1 MFTNLIEGVVHMN
14 ECIKMLLDGGAH
26 IHFETNQLGINWIF
40 NGCDDEIVPFEGNY
54 REVYHESDGFL
65 DETYWVST
73 EDDDVYMQANF
84 LRKNEGAFFTIFNHG
99 NKKCYFQ
106 TDITEKDTNYIFEK
120 ISDDIKIEIN
130 ALNAQGFHFEN
141 SWSRCAVNAT
151 VYKLND
157 SWLIHNTEV
166 VYGKHPYS
174 IDIIAPTEKRAKE
187 IEDLLNI
194 RLRTAPV
201 SYRSRYEIFKYNR
214 AFDKY
219 NDSEESNK
227 LRHKYLTLIKQA
239 YEKFDF
245 SDIFEYL
252 ADDCSWAGATG
263 KNNVIEYL
271 KEFGQTMKENNYCHK
286 GTLVQVGRPISPLEC
301 NTKPDGTGE
310 KCFVGLWYH
319 TGEICMIDESPKQTL
334 FCRMSISLDGKIHSY
349 YATLPSGDFR
359 VIDTDE

>member
-1 MFTNLIEGVVHMN
+1 M

-26 IHFETNQLGINWIF
+26 IHFETSQPGISWIF
-40 NGCDDEIVPFEGNY
+40 NGLDDEILPFEGNY
-54 REVYHESDGFL
+54 CEVYHKSDGFL
-65 DETYWVST
+65 DETYWVSS
-73 EDDDVYMQANF
+73 EDDDVYIQANF

-99 NKKCYFQ
+99 SKRFYFQ
-106 TDITEKDTNYIFEK
+106 VDVNETDTNYIFEK
-120 ISDDIKIEIN
+120 ISDGIKTEIN
-130 ALNAQGFHFEN
+130 SLNAKGFHFEN
-141 SWSRCAVNAT
+141 SWSRCAVSAT

-174 IDIIAPTEKRAKE
+174 IDIIAPTEQRAKQ
-187 IEDLLNI
+187 IETLLNM
-194 RLRTAPV
+194 RLRSAPV

-214 AFDKY
+214 EFDKY

-252 ADDCSWAGATG
+252 ADDCSWGGATG
-263 KNNVIEYL
+263 RNNVIEAL
-271 KEFGQTMKENNYCHK
+271 KKSAQKMKENNYCHK
-286 GTLVQVGRPISPLEC
+286 CTLVQIGKPISPIEC
-301 NTKPDGTGE
+301 NTKPDGTGK

-319 TGEICMIDESPKQTL
+319 TGEICMIDKNPRDTL
-334 FCRMSISLDGKIHSY
+334 FFRMSISLDGKIHSY
-349 YATLPSGDFR
+349 YATLPSGDFHF
-359 VIDTDE
+359 IDQYE